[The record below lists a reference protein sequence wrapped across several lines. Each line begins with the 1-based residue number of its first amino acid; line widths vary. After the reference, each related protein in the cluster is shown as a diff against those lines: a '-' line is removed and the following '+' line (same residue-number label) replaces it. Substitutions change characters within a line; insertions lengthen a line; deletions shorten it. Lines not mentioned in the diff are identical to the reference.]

1 MKRIALI
8 ALLFLVP
15 SLVAHEDDQIQLTP
29 EQEKFAKQLETELI
43 APCCWRQ
50 PVSEH
55 HSPAADEVRAE
66 IRKLVAEGQEEK
78 AILARFTSQYGARIL
93 SSPPTQGFNWLAW
106 VLPFAALAIGG
117 LGVVI
122 YVRSRQPDESAPIEG
137 QAPSKAS
144 STASSGDQRYAR
156 MLEDELKEV

>member
-15 SLVAHEDDQIQLTP
+15 SLAAHEDDQIQLTP

-55 HSPAADEVRAE
+55 HSPAAGEVRTE
-66 IRKLVAEGQEEK
+66 IRKLVSEGEQEK

-93 SSPPTQGFNWLAW
+93 SSPPAQGFNWLAW
-106 VLPFAALAIGG
+106 VLPFVALAIGG
-117 LGVVI
+117 LGVVV
-122 YVRSRQPDESAPIEG
+122 YVRSRQPAESAQSED
-137 QAPSKAS
+137 QAPSAAPS
-144 STASSGDQRYAR
+144 SADQRYAR
-156 MLEDELKEV
+156 MLADEMEEV